1 MYDGNELISSTL
13 VEREAESENILRPQT
28 LEGYIGQDKVKEN
41 LMVYISAARRRNEN
55 LDHVLLYGPPG
66 LGKTT
71 LAHII
76 ANEMHTRITVTS
88 GPAIEK
94 AADLVAL
101 LSKLTENEVLFIDE
115 IGELQTC
122 QINKL
127 LKVLEDRRVMFES
140 AYYSEENKKIPTY
153 IHDVFKNGIPADF
166 RLIGATTRKPEE
178 IPEAVRSRCVEIYF
192 NPLTRDNIEKI
203 IYGAAERIKINIE
216 QNAVGM
222 IARYAKNGRDAVKIL
237 QMAKNII
244 FLDNRRN
251 VTLDDIAW
259 ILKTCHYTNGY
270 ISSDE
275 KVIDISVIKPK

>member
-1 MYDGNELISSTL
+1 
-13 VEREAESENILRPQT
+13 
-28 LEGYIGQDKVKEN
+28 
-41 LMVYISAARRRNEN
+41 
-55 LDHVLLYGPPG
+55 
-66 LGKTT
+66 
-71 LAHII
+71 
-76 ANEMHTRITVTS
+76 
-88 GPAIEK
+88 
-94 AADLVAL
+94 
-101 LSKLTENEVLFIDE
+101 
-115 IGELQTC
+115 
-122 QINKL
+122 
-127 LKVLEDRRVMFES
+127 MFES

-216 QNAVGM
+216 QNAVEM

-244 FLDNRRN
+244 FLE
-251 VTLDDIAW
+251 
-259 ILKTCHYTNGY
+259 TCHYTNGY

-275 KVIDISVIKPK
+275 KIIDISVIKPK

>member
-1 MYDGNELISSTL
+1 MYKRQVHDPIYQGAGAYG
-13 VEREAESENILRPQT
+13 VAGVPQ
-28 LEGYIGQDKVKEN
+28 VKEGA
-41 LMVYISAARRRNEN
+41 VS
-55 LDHVLLYGPPG
+55 
-66 LGKTT
+66 K
-71 LAHII
+71 AH
-76 ANEMHTRITVTS
+76 
-88 GPAIEK
+88 GG
-94 AADLVAL
+94 
-101 LSKLTENEVLFIDE
+101 VLFIDE

-216 QNAVGM
+216 QNAVEM

-270 ISSDE
+270 ICLLYTSPSPRD
-275 KVIDISVIKPK
+275 